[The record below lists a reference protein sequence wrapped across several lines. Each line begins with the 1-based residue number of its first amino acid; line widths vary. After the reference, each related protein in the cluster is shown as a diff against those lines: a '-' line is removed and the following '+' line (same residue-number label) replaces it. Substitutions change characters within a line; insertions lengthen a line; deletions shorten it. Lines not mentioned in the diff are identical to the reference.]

1 MGQQNDQEA
10 EVEQPEWLKNYT
22 PAPGPTRGNPNWH
35 KGMRSPN
42 PSGKPADF
50 GVARTKITKLL
61 LDNAGGIL
69 ERQIAKALEGDS
81 AAAQL
86 VLSRVIA
93 PLKSDSGRVKFDFDA
108 SLPISAQVEQV
119 LAAVAAGQVSPEVGQ
134 QIVGAISNLASVRAT
149 EELEQRI
156 VMLESKAVNG

>member
-1 MGQQNDQEA
+1 MDQQNDRET
-10 EVEQPEWLKNYT
+10 EVEQPDWLKNYT
-22 PAPGPTRGNPNWH
+22 PAPGPLRGNPNWH

-61 LDNAGGIL
+61 LENAGGIL
-69 ERQIAKALEGDS
+69 ERQIEKALEGDS

-86 VLSRVIA
+86 ILSRVIA

-108 SLPISAQVEQV
+108 SLPISAQVEKV
-119 LAAVAAGQVSPEVGQ
+119 LEAVATGKVSPEVAQ
-134 QIVGAISNLASVRAT
+134 QIVSAIGTLSSVRAT

-156 VMLESKAVNG
+156 VQLEAKAVN

>member
-1 MGQQNDQEA
+1 MSQQNDQKTEL
-10 EVEQPEWLKNYT
+10 EQPEWLKNHVAK
-22 PAPGPTRGNPNWH
+22 PPKIGNPNWH
-35 KGMRSPN
+35 KGMASPN
-42 PSGKPADF
+42 PDGRRATF
-50 GVARTKITKLL
+50 GTART
-61 LDNAGGIL
+61 A
-69 ERQIAKALEGDS
+69 IAKMLQESAGEILDVMIRKAMEGDS

-86 VLSRVIA
+86 VLSRVVA
-93 PLKSDSGRVKFDFDA
+93 PLRADSGRVKFPFDA

-134 QIVGAISNLASVRAT
+134 QIVAAIGTLSSVRAT

>member
-1 MGQQNDQEA
+1 MGQQSDQET

-35 KGMRSPN
+35 KGMKSPN

-50 GVARTKITKLL
+50 GVARTKITRLL

-69 ERQIAKALEGDS
+69 EKQIAKALEGDS

-108 SLPISAQVEQV
+108 SLPISAQVERV
-119 LAAVAAGQVSPEVGQ
+119 LP
-134 QIVGAISNLASVRAT
+134 
-149 EELEQRI
+149 
-156 VMLESKAVNG
+156 MK